1 VKPLLPSW
9 RPGSTRNHLVEFL
22 DRVDDIPPR
31 ERVAVFD
38 NDGTLWCEKPDYI
51 QAEFLLAELRRV
63 VAVEPAVAEREEYR
77 ALLEGDRTA
86 LGELGLERVVMALVD
101 LHTGLRPDQFD
112 DRVTTFVRE
121 FRHFDRRVPMRQLRF
136 QPMLE
141 LIAELRTRGF
151 DVYLVSGGGA
161 EFLRVLSEDFYGVK
175 PEGVVGSQIDYDLVR
190 GTDGTVH
197 LRRSGSLIGAG
208 ANEGPTKPTNIQ
220 RVLGRRPCV
229 AGGNSAGDAEMLQ
242 YAAGYD
248 GPSLSLLVNHDDGQR
263 EYAYASVAG
272 TFDTAE
278 TILETAARLDWVV
291 ASIRDDWSTV
301 FVGS

>member
-1 VKPLLPSW
+1 MKPLLPSW

-121 FRHFDRRVPMRQLRF
+121 FRHFDRGVPMRQLRF

-175 PEGVVGSQIDYDLVR
+175 PEGVVGTQIDYDLVR
-190 GTDGTVH
+190 GSDGTVH

>member
-1 VKPLLPSW
+1 MKPLLPSW

-121 FRHFDRRVPMRQLRF
+121 FRHFDRGVPMRQLRF

-175 PEGVVGSQIDYDLVR
+175 PEGVVGTQIDYDLVR

>member
-121 FRHFDRRVPMRQLRF
+121 FRHFDRGVPMRQLRF

-175 PEGVVGSQIDYDLVR
+175 PEGVVGTQIDYDLVR

-301 FVGS
+301 FVDS